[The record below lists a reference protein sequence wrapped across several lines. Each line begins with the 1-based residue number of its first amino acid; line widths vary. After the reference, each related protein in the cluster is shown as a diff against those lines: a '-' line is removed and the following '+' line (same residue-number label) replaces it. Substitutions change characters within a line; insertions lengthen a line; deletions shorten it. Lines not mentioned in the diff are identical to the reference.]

1 MKQIKDDKLN
11 YNISKS
17 NLIKIDHHYHK
28 CTRHLLRHRLGVKKC
43 KQQYNNYKTTIV
55 LDHIKVELLKHAAEN
70 IAKEVATIY
79 TERARTRENPNEINQ
94 GVITTIQRPS
104 KAKKAIENLGLIAS
118 LYMLK
123 ILRVCF

>member
-1 MKQIKDDKLN
+1 M
-11 YNISKS
+11 
-17 NLIKIDHHYHK
+17 
-28 CTRHLLRHRLGVKKC
+28 
-43 KQQYNNYKTTIV
+43 

-79 TERARTRENPNEINQ
+79 TERARTREHPNEINQ